1 MESEAPA
8 AAITWHVGKNDNSS
22 SSSSSTLGSVS
33 ATEDLGDGRVLAR
46 SSVRLLSSLYS
57 GQDLTCMVRH
67 HSLRAPEKRTTCIP
81 EQSVF
86 FSPFF
91 HRTLSSC
98 HTRKKKKTLTGSLF
112 VLFPSPPLLSFPE
125 ARLLSVRVERKHDS
139 PLWLAVCECNAGTNL
154 AWVLP
159 DSARGRTSMQSEY
172 EGHVLRARL
181 TYSFS
186 LALHEGQNL
195 TCVHHYGRGTREERT
210 VQIPRYCKS
219 ARSRAEPWNRST
231 RREIERRCVDLPQTS
246 PP

>member
-1 MESEAPA
+1 M
-8 AAITWHVGKNDNSS
+8 
-22 SSSSSTLGSVS
+22 
-33 ATEDLGDGRVLAR
+33 
-46 SSVRLLSSLYS
+46 
-57 GQDLTCMVRH
+57 
-67 HSLRAPEKRTTCIP
+67 
-81 EQSVF
+81 
-86 FSPFF
+86 
-91 HRTLSSC
+91 
-98 HTRKKKKTLTGSLF
+98 TGSLF

-125 ARLLSVRVERKHDS
+125 ARLLSVCVVRTHDS

-159 DSARGRTSMQSEY
+159 DSARGQTSMQSEY

-219 ARSRAEPWNRST
+219 GRSRAEPWNRSA
-231 RREIERRCVDLPQTS
+231 RRETERRCVDLPQTS